1 MALFIALIC
10 GMGCMVM
17 LSDSTPEQAEE
28 AAQPE
33 PIAAPEEA
41 AAPRRRRR
49 RRRRVYVDYYA

>member
-1 MALFIALIC
+1 MALFIALMC
-10 GMGCMVM
+10 GMTYMVM

-28 AAQPE
+28 AAKPE